1 MDIYTKRVL
10 RRHVEAGYAR
20 AAADPGLRPFRAHLS
35 AVRDTLR
42 AQKRMAQ
49 WSKPYPPFTA
59 AYWAG
64 VYSAMAEAVATTERV
79 RARLRG

>member
-1 MDIYTKRVL
+1 MDIYRKRQL

-20 AAADPGLRPFRAHLS
+20 AALDPLLRPFAANLS

-49 WSKPYPPFTA
+49 WSKPYPPLTA

-64 VYSAMAEAVATTERV
+64 VYSAMAEQVKFQ
-79 RARLRG
+79 ARGVEK